1 MRNGGTHAMKCPSCI
16 QEFWTDDSLES
27 HWQHFHQ
34 DTQGDLV
41 EECLG
46 CPCCGERR
54 MNLLEF
60 VPPDLE
66 EVECQTCGR
75 VYHP

>member
-1 MRNGGTHAMKCPSCI
+1 MKYPSCP
-16 QEFWTDDSLES
+16 QEFWTEDSLES

-34 DTQGDLV
+34 ATEGDLV
-41 EECLG
+41 VECFG

-54 MNLLEF
+54 MSQLNF

-75 VYHP
+75 VYEP